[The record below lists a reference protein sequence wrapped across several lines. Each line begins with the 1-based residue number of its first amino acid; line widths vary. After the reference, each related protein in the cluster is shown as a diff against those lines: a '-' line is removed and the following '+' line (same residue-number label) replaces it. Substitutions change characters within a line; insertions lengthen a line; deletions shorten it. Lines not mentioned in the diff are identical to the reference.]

1 MILHLST
8 KEKKEHYLNDRC
20 ASHYKVPKSEI
31 LHSGKV
37 PSSRQDLKADSC
49 AQQVTIM
56 LPSEFAR
63 IHSDGHHPCFSNRIE
78 KKIIKAGT
86 RNKIKMQLL

>member
-1 MILHLST
+1 M
-8 KEKKEHYLNDRC
+8 
-20 ASHYKVPKSEI
+20 PKAEI
-31 LHSGKV
+31 LHSGRV

-49 AQQVTIM
+49 AQQVTVT

-63 IHSDGHHPCFSNRIE
+63 IHLDGHHPCVANRIE

-86 RNKIKMQLL
+86 RNKNKKQLL